1 MKIIPPIT
9 ITPALLTSTNVAI
22 TETAWTAGTYTTGT
36 RRYVGTDLYE
46 VLASPSTAQSPADG
60 VLANPPTWI
69 LVGKINRFKMFDFR
83 IGDATTNSG
92 TIEVEISPGQIVN
105 AIAAFEV
112 YARTVYVT
120 ITDPIDGVVYSKT
133 IKLLDNS
140 EVLDWYS
147 YFFSPIRR
155 ETEFILT
162 DLPSYS
168 TAVLSVTFDAEGAEA
183 RVGEFV
189 AGAQRTLGVSLIDVS
204 IGIEDFSRKERDE
217 FGNILVV
224 ERRFAKT
231 MDLGVFFENNRVSQS
246 LQILAENRAKPAVY
260 IADEGKLETLI
271 FGFYRNFSVLRTG
284 PITSEMSIE
293 IEGII

>member
-22 TETAWTAGTYTTGT
+22 TETAWTAGTYATGT
-36 RRYVGTDLYE
+36 RRYVDTDLYE
-46 VLASPSTAQSPADG
+46 VVASPSTAQSPADG

-112 YARTVYVT
+112 YARTVHVT

-168 TAVLSVTFDAEGAEA
+168 TAVLSVTFE
-183 RVGEFV
+183 
-189 AGAQRTLGVSLIDVS
+189 
-204 IGIEDFSRKERDE
+204 
-217 FGNILVV
+217 
-224 ERRFAKT
+224 
-231 MDLGVFFENNRVSQS
+231 
-246 LQILAENRAKPAVY
+246 PH
-260 IADEGKLETLI
+260 
-271 FGFYRNFSVLRTG
+271 
-284 PITSEMSIE
+284 
-293 IEGII
+293 